1 MKEITLDNFYYFF
14 IIEKNKIMNA
24 FIAAVIDKKTILI
37 ANDGRLLKKSF
48 LGFIILMT
56 AFQTNAL
63 GEIVRQVLVDA
74 YLQVS
79 VFVGFTLFIFIGMD
93 ALTKFNI
100 TYILEKTKKV
110 HVIMASLSGAIP
122 GCGGAIVVVTQY
134 IQGRISF
141 GSLVAVLTATMGDAA
156 FLLLAT
162 EPKTGF
168 LIFTLGALVGALSG
182 YLVDLLH
189 GESYLQGD
197 SKIKVEFQKLKKTFV
212 SRFNIF
218 WSLIF
223 LPGFV
228 IGLFVASQVD
238 VDKILNIPKD
248 YSLVSFLGLS
258 GAILSIF
265 MWSLNPLSDF
275 QCSTDRTRNL
285 LPRVVDTTNF
295 VTTWV
300 ICGFLVFEL
309 FMYFT
314 SIDLEIFF
322 NIWLPFVP
330 LVAILFGFLPGC
342 GPQII
347 VTTFYLNGYIPL
359 SAEIG
364 NAISNDGDAL
374 FPAIALA
381 PKAAIIAT
389 LYSAVPAIIFAYG
402 FMLFFE

>member
-1 MKEITLDNFYYFF
+1 
-14 IIEKNKIMNA
+14 MNA
-24 FIAAVIDKKTILI
+24 FIAAVIEKKTILI
-37 ANDGRLLKKSF
+37 ANEGRLLKKSF
-48 LGFIILMT
+48 LGFAILIM
-56 AFQTNAL
+56 AFQVNDF
-63 GEIVRQVLVDA
+63 GDVVRQALIDA

-100 TYILEKTKKV
+100 PYILDKTKKF
-110 HVIMASLSGAIP
+110 HVLMASLLGALP
-122 GCGGAIVVVTQY
+122 GCGGAIIVVTQY

-156 FLLLAT
+156 FLLLAA
-162 EPKTGF
+162 EPFTGLF
-168 LIFTLGALVGALSG
+168 IFALGASVGSLTG
-182 YLVDLLH
+182 YIVDKIH
-189 GESYLQGD
+189 GESYLQGN
-197 SKIKVEFQKLKKTFV
+197 SKLKVEFEKLKKTFI
-212 SRFNIF
+212 SKFNIF
-218 WSLIF
+218 WTLIF

-228 IGLFVASQVD
+228 IGLFVAFQID
-238 VDKILNIPKD
+238 LDKILKIPEGF
-248 YSLVSFLGLS
+248 SLVASLGLA

-285 LPRVVDTTNF
+285 LSRVVDTTNF

-300 ICGFLVFEL
+300 IFGFLVFEI
-309 FMYFT
+309 FMYIT
-314 SIDLEIFF
+314 SFDLKTFF
-322 NIWLPFVP
+322 DIWLPFVP
-330 LVAILFGFLPGC
+330 LMAILFGFLPGC
-342 GPQII
+342 GPQIVI
-347 VTTFYLNGYIPL
+347 TTFYLNGFIPL

-389 LYSAVPAIIFAYG
+389 LYSAIPAFIFAYG
-402 FMLFFE
+402 YMFLFE